1 MMEPKKTR
9 TYLYITMNG
18 DKGSVTA
25 KDKLTAKKL
34 VATRYGLSSLTA
46 RSTALV
52 VAK

>member
-9 TYLYITMNG
+9 TFLYCTMNG
-18 DKGSVTA
+18 EKGSVTA
-25 KDKLTAKKL
+25 KDKSTAKKL
-34 VATRYGLSSLTA
+34 VAERHGLSSLTA